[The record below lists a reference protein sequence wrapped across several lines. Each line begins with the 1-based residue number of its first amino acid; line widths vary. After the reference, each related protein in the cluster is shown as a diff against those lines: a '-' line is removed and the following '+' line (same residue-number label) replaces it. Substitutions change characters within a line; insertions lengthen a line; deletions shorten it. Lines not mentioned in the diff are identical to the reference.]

1 MEKDID
7 PDQVHDVFHELFERG
22 LLPMFAH
29 EIHATYR
36 TSTVSPD
43 HPEHGQTGE
52 IQTPHQMDQDR
63 GQEWYLLMEPFNL
76 GKLMS
81 AQLEPCPK
89 CGSKVAFQ
97 FQRPPEAEESEGFVM
112 CLRCGKSP
120 TFTGTIGEI
129 VDEWNKG
136 SAGR

>member
-1 MEKDID
+1 MDKDND
-7 PDQVHDVFHELFERG
+7 SVEVPDTFHELFERG
-22 LLPMFAH
+22 LLPMLADQINA
-29 EIHATYR
+29 IHR
-36 TSTVSPD
+36 SSSVRPNRPD
-43 HPEHGQTGE
+43 SEQTAE
-52 IQTPHQMDQDR
+52 DEPADQVEKTL
-63 GQEWYLLMEPFNL
+63 GQEWYPLMEPFNL

-81 AQLEPCPK
+81 DQLEPCPK

-97 FQRPPEAEESEGFVM
+97 FLRPPEAEESEGFVM

-120 TFTGTIGEI
+120 TYAGTIGEI